1 MKNKNTKCSGMRIV
15 NTKFSSMRKKNTK
28 SGGMRIVNTKF
39 SSMRKKYKIRW
50 NNKRKTEIQNIVA

>member
-39 SSMRKKYKIRW
+39 SSMRKKYKIW
-50 NNKRKTEIQNIVA
+50 WDENCKYKI

>member
-50 NNKRKTEIQNIVA
+50 DENCKYKI